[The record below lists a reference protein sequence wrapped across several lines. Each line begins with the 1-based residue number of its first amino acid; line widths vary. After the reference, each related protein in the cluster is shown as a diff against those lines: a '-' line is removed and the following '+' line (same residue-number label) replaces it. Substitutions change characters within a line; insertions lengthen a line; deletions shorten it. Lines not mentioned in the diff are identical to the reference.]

1 MAKKIIKYAIITVCG
16 VILFIVVNQASNAE
30 RPAPS
35 VGGEIFFLILP
46 VMWWL
51 TEKAIKDIRD
61 EFKRMWR
68 EINSEIGDTPQ
79 EREEIIIEV
88 TWDELKRMRHEIK
101 SESGDTPQEHKQITM
116 EVTKDD

>member
-1 MAKKIIKYAIITVCG
+1 MVKKIIKYALITACG
-16 VILFIVVNQASNAE
+16 VILFVVLNQASNAE

-51 TEKAIKDIRD
+51 IEKAIKDIWG

-68 EINSEIGDTPQ
+68 EI
-79 EREEIIIEV
+79 
-88 TWDELKRMRHEIK
+88 K
-101 SESGDTPQEHKQITM
+101 SENNDTPQEHKQTAA
-116 EVTKDD
+116 EVAKDE